1 MVVVVVV
8 VRRRSGSETDEVG
21 GGARRANVERAAQLS
36 SRASEVCWVYV
47 CMWWWAARWC
57 SNAVLW
63 LSEVG
68 AAGVVMLWSTEGA
81 LDWAT
86 QLERR
91 LW

>member
-1 MVVVVVV
+1 
-8 VRRRSGSETDEVG
+8 
-21 GGARRANVERAAQLS
+21 
-36 SRASEVCWVYV
+36 
-47 CMWWWAARWC
+47 MWWWAARSC

-81 LDWAT
+81 LNWAT